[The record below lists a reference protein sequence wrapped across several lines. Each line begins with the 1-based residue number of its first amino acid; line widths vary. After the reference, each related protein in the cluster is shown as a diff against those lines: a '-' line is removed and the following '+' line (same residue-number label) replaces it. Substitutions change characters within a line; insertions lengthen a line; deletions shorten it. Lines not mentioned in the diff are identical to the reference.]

1 MGRKYI
7 RLCTNHQENKCS
19 YPERYDISYLFHKDM
34 HGTYGVDYFDFV
46 PNEKNL
52 EYIKK
57 HYVLYDFTEC
67 YHDREPSTSSYA
79 YDPDDPN
86 HEKLFNK
93 LYRESWIDRMKEC
106 NWYEPYQEG
115 IWGYTAESVEGLGYH
130 MFEEVKK
137 LVSKRFID
145 VPYNKFDE
153 NSPTYRI
160 QLSFQGRMF
169 TTLNRRN
176 KDWYFNIEWFGR
188 DINEIDY
195 SWGFQRRA
203 G

>member
-7 RLCTNHQENKCS
+7 HLCTNHQENKCS
-19 YPERYDISYLFHKDM
+19 YPERYDISYLFHQEM
-34 HGTYGVDYFDFV
+34 YGTYGIDYFDFV

-57 HYVLYDFTEC
+57 HYTLYDFTEC
-67 YHDREPSTSSYA
+67 YHDREPDTGLDYNNPQH
-79 YDPDDPN
+79 D
-86 HEKLFNK
+86 EVFNK
-93 LYRESWIDRMKEC
+93 LYRDSWINRMIEC
-106 NWYEPYQEG
+106 NWYEPYQAG
-115 IWGYTAESVEGLGYH
+115 IWSYTARDVEGLGYH

-160 QLSFQGRMF
+160 QLHFQGRMF
-169 TTLNRRN
+169 TTLNR
-176 KDWYFNIEWFGR
+176 KKKSEEFLVYWFGR
-188 DINEIDY
+188 DISEVDY
-195 SWGFQRRA
+195 IWGFQEKL
-203 G
+203 